1 MTAYADDERAGLQIV
16 GVLVAGLLL
25 PALHACE
32 GVPTDTEA
40 LCNKTLAHRQALAKQ
55 SDTGTSPPIA
65 LLDLRG
71 CAESLTGSQAICA
84 QNAKTLDGYEQCFF

>member
-16 GVLVAGLLL
+16 GVLAAGLLL

-32 GVPTDTEA
+32 WGGVDTEA
-40 LCNKTLAHRQALAKQ
+40 CNRTLAHRQALSQQRAA
-55 SDTGTSPPIA
+55 GTTPPIA
-65 LLDLRG
+65 LRDLRG
-71 CAESLTGSQAICA
+71 CAESLTDSQAICA